1 MLSQNNF
8 QLISKYVDRVA
19 IYMFFITLLAF
30 LMSFDAME
38 TSLKSVGCS
47 GLPSG
52 NPGLGQQGW
61 GMPCVT
67 SHTYFAHSC
76 VRSSLRRQVQVPWPL
91 MRWWRICA
99 QCSNDRWL
107 CLNVI
112 LFSFRMS
119 RRSREHILW
128 TKQKVRALIEHASCA
143 IALADAIASCL
154 RHTPIRWMWK
164 RNVLIVSASVVF
176 RLSKFFSD
184 TFKVQMALC
193 SVIPVP
199 TFLMYTYIDKCTR
212 LYIYTYIQT

>member
-128 TKQKVRALIEHASCA
+128 TKTKSESFDRTCFLCNSIGRHYCKLSDAHAYPLDVKKKCLDRVCQCCFSIE
-143 IALADAIASCL
+143 
-154 RHTPIRWMWK
+154 
-164 RNVLIVSASVVF
+164 
-176 RLSKFFSD
+176 
-184 TFKVQMALC
+184 
-193 SVIPVP
+193 
-199 TFLMYTYIDKCTR
+199 
-212 LYIYTYIQT
+212 